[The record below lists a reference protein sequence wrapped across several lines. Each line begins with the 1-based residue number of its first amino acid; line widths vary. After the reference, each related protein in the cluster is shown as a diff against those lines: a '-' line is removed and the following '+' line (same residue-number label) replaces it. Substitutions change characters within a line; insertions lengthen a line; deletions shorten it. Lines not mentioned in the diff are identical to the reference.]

1 MSTSTESNS
10 GIAASVSGVVDER
23 PGYFGEFGGAYA
35 PEVLMGAL
43 GEVEAVYNRL
53 KDDAQFQ
60 KELRQLSGEYAGRP
74 SHLTFAPR
82 LTEAWGGAEIWLKR
96 EDLNHTGSHKINN
109 ALGQALL
116 TVAMG
121 KKRIIAETGAGQHG
135 VASATVAAR
144 FGLECTVYMGEED
157 VRRQKLNVFR
167 MELLGAK
174 VVPVTSGTGTLK
186 DATNEAMRDWSKNV
200 DTTHY
205 IIGSAIGPH
214 PFPTIVR
221 DFQAVIGHE
230 AREQMLER
238 TGALPDAVVAC
249 VGGGSNAIGIFH
261 GFLNDESVKIYGSEA
276 GGRGDD
282 LGDNGASVTFGQVGF
297 FHGTKSLYI
306 QHGNGQIENV
316 HSVSAGL
323 DYPGIGPEHAHLA
336 VSGRVDYRRVRD
348 DAALEAFQEI
358 SRLEGIIPALE
369 SSHSFVLAKQLA
381 KELGRGARVL
391 VCLSGRGDKD
401 VVEVA
406 QLLGREG
413 F

>member
-1 MSTSTESNS
+1 MSLSTKSDS
-10 GIAASVSGVVDER
+10 GPAASGVHDL

-43 GEVEAVYNRL
+43 AEVDEVYRRSQ
-53 KDDAQFQ
+53 KDPGFQ
-60 KELRQLSGEYAGRP
+60 EQLRTLSAEYAGRP

-82 LTEAWGGAEIWLKR
+82 LTEAWGGAEVWLKR

-157 VRRQKLNVFR
+157 VRRQKLNCFR

-174 VVPVTSGTGTLK
+174 VVPVTSGSGTLK

-200 DTTHY
+200 ETTHY

-214 PFPTIVR
+214 PFPTMVR
-221 DFQAVIGHE
+221 DFQAVIGRE

-238 TGALPDAVVAC
+238 TGALPDAVV
-249 VGGGSNAIGIFH
+249 
-261 GFLNDESVKIYGSEA
+261 
-276 GGRGDD
+276 
-282 LGDNGASVTFGQVGF
+282 
-297 FHGTKSLYI
+297 
-306 QHGNGQIENV
+306 
-316 HSVSAGL
+316 
-323 DYPGIGPEHAHLA
+323 
-336 VSGRVDYRRVRD
+336 
-348 DAALEAFQEI
+348 
-358 SRLEGIIPALE
+358 
-369 SSHSFVLAKQLA
+369 
-381 KELGRGARVL
+381 
-391 VCLSGRGDKD
+391 
-401 VVEVA
+401 
-406 QLLGREG
+406 
-413 F
+413 

>member
-1 MSTSTESNS
+1 MSSPTESQVKS
-10 GIAASVSGVVDER
+10 GATEADAR
-23 PGYFGEFGGAYA
+23 PGYFGEFGGCYS
-35 PEVLMGAL
+35 PEVLIPAL
-43 GEVEAVYNRL
+43 EAVDATYTRL
-53 KDDAQFQ
+53 QNDAEFQ
-60 KELRQLSGEYAGRP
+60 ERLQSLSSEYSGRP
-74 SHLTFAPR
+74 SHVTFAPR

-116 TVAMG
+116 TLAMG

-144 FGLECTVYMGEED
+144 FGLECTVYMGAED
-157 VRRQKLNVFR
+157 VRRQKLNCFR
-167 MELLGAK
+167 MELLGAT
-174 VVPVTSGTGTLK
+174 VVPVTSGTATLK

-200 DTTHY
+200 ETTHY

-214 PFPTIVR
+214 PFPTMVR
-221 DFQAVIGHE
+221 DFQAVIGKE
-230 AREQMLER
+230 ARAQMLER
-238 TGALPDAVVAC
+238 TGTLPDAVVAC

-261 GFLNDESVKIYGSEA
+261 GFLDDASVKLYGTEA
-276 GGRGDD
+276 GGRGDG
-282 LGDNGASVTFGQVGF
+282 LGDNSASITFGQVGF
-297 FHGTKSLYI
+297 FHGTRALYI

-323 DYPGIGPEHAHLA
+323 DYPGVGPEHAHLA
-336 VSGRVDYRRVRD
+336 ISGRAEYRRVND
-348 DAALEAFQEI
+348 DAALAAFQEVA
-358 SRLEGIIPALE
+358 RLEGILPALE
-369 SSHSFVLAKQLA
+369 SSHSFALA
-381 KELGRGARVL
+381 KELARDLGNGARVL

-406 QLLGREG
+406 RLLGREI